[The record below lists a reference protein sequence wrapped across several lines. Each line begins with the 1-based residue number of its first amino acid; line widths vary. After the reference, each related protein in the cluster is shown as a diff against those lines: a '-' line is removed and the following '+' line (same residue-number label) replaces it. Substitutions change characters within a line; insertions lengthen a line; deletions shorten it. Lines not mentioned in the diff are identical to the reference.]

1 MLMDTFI
8 IVVMLCTWSPGSN
21 QEACTPMVE
30 SPKVYYKTEKEC
42 ENMSRNKRKELR
54 NTAELYNLY
63 VTEVYSNCIE
73 EKMKLPV

>member
-42 ENMSRNKRKELR
+42 ENMSRNKRKEIKDIALSHR
-54 NTAELYNLY
+54 MM
-63 VTEVYSNCIE
+63 VTEVYSTCVKEGNNS
-73 EKMKLPV
+73 

>member
-8 IVVMLCTWSPGSN
+8 IVVMLCTWNPGSN

-42 ENMSRNKRKELR
+42 ESMSRIKRKEIKKIALSYR
-54 NTAELYNLY
+54 MM
-63 VTEVYSNCIE
+63 VTEVYSTCVKEGNNS
-73 EKMKLPV
+73 

>member
-8 IVVMLCTWSPGSN
+8 IVVMLCTWNPGSN

-42 ENMSRNKRKELR
+42 ESMSQQKKKRNKRHCLKL
-54 NTAELYNLY
+54 
-63 VTEVYSNCIE
+63 SNEGNGSVFYLC
-73 EKMKLPV
+73 

>member
-42 ENMSRNKRKELR
+42 ESMSRKKRKEIKDIALSYR
-54 NTAELYNLY
+54 MR
-63 VTEVYSNCIE
+63 VTEVYSTCVKEGNNS
-73 EKMKLPV
+73 

>member
-8 IVVMLCTWSPGSN
+8 IVVMLCTWNPESN

-42 ENMSRNKRKELR
+42 ESLSRNKRKEIKDIALQ
-54 NTAELYNLY
+54 YKMM
-63 VTEVYSNCIE
+63 VTEVYSTCVKEGSNS
-73 EKMKLPV
+73 

>member
-1 MLMDTFI
+1 MDTFI

-42 ENMSRNKRKELR
+42 ESMSRNKRKEIKDIALSYR
-54 NTAELYNLY
+54 MM
-63 VTEVYSNCIE
+63 VTEVYSTCIKE
-73 EKMKLPV
+73 GNNS

>member
-1 MLMDTFI
+1 MDTFI

-42 ENMSRNKRKELR
+42 ESMSRNKRKEIKDIALSYR
-54 NTAELYNLY
+54 MM
-63 VTEVYSNCIE
+63 VTEVYSTCVKEGNNS
-73 EKMKLPV
+73 

>member
-8 IVVMLCTWSPGSN
+8 IVVMLCTWNPGSN

-42 ENMSRNKRKELR
+42 ESMSQQKKKRNKRYCLKLSNEG
-54 NTAELYNLY
+54 NGSILYL
-63 VTEVYSNCIE
+63 C
-73 EKMKLPV
+73 

>member
-1 MLMDTFI
+1 MDTFI

-42 ENMSRNKRKELR
+42 ENMSRKKRKEIKEIALSYR
-54 NTAELYNLY
+54 MM
-63 VTEVYSNCIE
+63 VTEVYSTCVKEGSNS
-73 EKMKLPV
+73 

>member
-42 ENMSRNKRKELR
+42 ESMSRNKRKEIKDIALSYR
-54 NTAELYNLY
+54 MM
-63 VTEVYSNCIE
+63 VTEVYSTCVKEGNNS
-73 EKMKLPV
+73 

>member
-42 ENMSRNKRKELR
+42 ENMSRKKRKEIKDIALSYR
-54 NTAELYNLY
+54 MM
-63 VTEVYSNCIE
+63 VTEVYSTCVKEGNNS
-73 EKMKLPV
+73 

>member
-8 IVVMLCTWSPGSN
+8 IVVMICTWNPGSN

-42 ENMSRNKRKELR
+42 ESMSRKKRKE
-54 NTAELYNLY
+54 
-63 VTEVYSNCIE
+63 I
-73 EKMKLPV
+73 K

>member
-8 IVVMLCTWSPGSN
+8 IVVMLCTWNPGSN

-42 ENMSRNKRKELR
+42 ESMSQQKRKEIKDIALSYR
-54 NTAELYNLY
+54 MR
-63 VTEVYSNCIE
+63 VTEVYSTCVKEGNNS
-73 EKMKLPV
+73 